1 MHFSFQL
8 KVIWEKEHSK
18 DKNNKSNRRRML
30 PGEKKGKQIV
40 SLCPEFIIIVLLEQP
55 PPQVGKKSLG
65 LFLCVLFLFLYL
77 FFSLVMFGEIV

>member
-8 KVIWEKEHSK
+8 KVIWGKKIAKTKTTKVIEECYQGK
-18 DKNNKSNRRRML
+18 
-30 PGEKKGKQIV
+30 KKGKQIV